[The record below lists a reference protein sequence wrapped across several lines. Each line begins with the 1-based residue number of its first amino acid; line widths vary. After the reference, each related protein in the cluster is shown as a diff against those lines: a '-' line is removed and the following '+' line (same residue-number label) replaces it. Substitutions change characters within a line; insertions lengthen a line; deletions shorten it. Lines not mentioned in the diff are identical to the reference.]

1 MMHSQVSLYIPGFSM
16 ENNYSIIMGD
26 KMNNLVIIQ
35 GVLDYRDDRVQKKFP
50 DNWNPNNRGSILYYS
65 AQNDLK
71 FPCIVSTT

>member
-35 GVLDYRDDRVQKKFP
+35 GVLDYQDDRVQKKFP
-50 DNWNPNNRGSILYYS
+50 DN
-65 AQNDLK
+65 
-71 FPCIVSTT
+71 